1 MITNM
6 IMKNYN
12 ILKIFSLLLLL
23 LSACQQSKEIRPR
36 RRPVIDAV
44 FGSGHLENREQY
56 ALVAGA
62 DGYLNKAYVAEG
74 DTVSAGQRL
83 YSLSNDVQQS
93 EIKNALT
100 NLHYA
105 QSNAAPDAPQPD
117 QLNIQIAQA
126 QDKFRVDS
134 LNYNRFKRLAT
145 TQAVSQMDLENAQ
158 VQFQS
163 SSANLNVLK
172 KNLANLQQSLN
183 LNIKNSHAQYIIQQQ
198 TNGYY
203 QLTSKAPGVVFGV
216 MKKPGDYLKKG
227 DVIAQLGAGEM
238 IIKLS
243 IAEDDI
249 SRIKIGQLAYISFN
263 SHNEQVLKARITKIY
278 PAFDAAQQ
286 AFIVEARLTDNMGI
300 NQLNGTQLQANI
312 IVEQKNNAL
321 VVPSYC
327 VMNNN
332 YVLLKNQAAKKS
344 VQTGIRTLEWTEII
358 SGLTEN
364 DVLQVPNQ
372 N

>member
-1 MITNM
+1 
-6 IMKNYN
+6 MKNYN
-12 ILKIFSLLLLL
+12 ILNTSCLLFLL
-23 LSACQQSKEIRPR
+23 LSGCQQPREIRPQHR
-36 RRPVIDAV
+36 QIIDAV

-74 DTVSAGQRL
+74 DTVSAGKRL

-93 EIKNALT
+93 ELKNALT

-117 QLNIQIAQA
+117 QLHIQIAQA
-126 QDKFRVDS
+126 LDKFNIDS
-134 LNYNRFKRLAT
+134 LNYNRYQRLVGS
-145 TQAVSQMDLENAQ
+145 QAVSQVDLENAQ
-158 VQFQS
+158 VQFQA
-163 SSANLNVLK
+163 SSAGLNVLK
-172 KNLANLQQSLN
+172 KNLASLQRTLS
-183 LNIKNSHAQYIIQQQ
+183 LNIKNSDAQYRIQRQ
-198 TNGYY
+198 TNSFY
-203 QLTSKAPGVVFGV
+203 QLTSKAAGVVFGV

-263 SHNEQVLKARITKIY
+263 SHNDQVLKARITKIY
-278 PAFDAAQQ
+278 PAFDATQQ
-286 AFIVEARLTDNMGI
+286 AFLIEARLTDNKGP

-327 VMNNN
+327 VLNNK
-332 YVLLKNQAAKKS
+332 YVLLKNKAAKKQ
-344 VQTGIRTLEWTEII
+344 VQTGIRTLEWTEIV

-364 DVLQVPNQ
+364 DMLQVPNQ

>member
-1 MITNM
+1 
-6 IMKNYN
+6 
-12 ILKIFSLLLLL
+12 
-23 LSACQQSKEIRPR
+23 
-36 RRPVIDAV
+36 
-44 FGSGHLENREQY
+44 
-56 ALVAGA
+56 
-62 DGYLNKAYVAEG
+62 
-74 DTVSAGQRL
+74 
-83 YSLSNDVQQS
+83 
-93 EIKNALT
+93 
-100 NLHYA
+100 
-105 QSNAAPDAPQPD
+105 
-117 QLNIQIAQA
+117 
-126 QDKFRVDS
+126 
-134 LNYNRFKRLAT
+134 
-145 TQAVSQMDLENAQ
+145 
-158 VQFQS
+158 
-163 SSANLNVLK
+163 
-172 KNLANLQQSLN
+172 
-183 LNIKNSHAQYIIQQQ
+183 
-198 TNGYY
+198 
-203 QLTSKAPGVVFGV
+203 VVFGV

-286 AFIVEARLTDNMGI
+286 AFIVEARLTDNKGI